1 MRIGV
6 ACLVL
11 PLACASGKRA
21 APVTAAEAARE
32 AAQQPHGGAGDAA
45 AAAPAAEESPCQGDG
60 DCALTHVEA
69 GACCPMLC
77 APPVVTTIPAQELKA
92 KSPRCGPPPPPPPC
106 LPPPP
111 PTLPPPPP

>member
-69 GACCPMLC
+69 GARCPMLR
-77 APPVVTTIPAQELKA
+77 APRGGPTIRPPELQA
-92 KSPRCGPPPPPPPC
+92 KRARRGPPRPPPPC
-106 LPPPP
+106 LRPPP
-111 PTLPPPPP
+111 